1 MGILSKLTFGEIR
14 EIYYCLVI
22 SLVYTL
28 NIPTYHFY
36 IDLIKMDKKKKC
48 EQFIIEYVNKIAL

>member
-14 EIYYCLVI
+14 EINYCLVI

-36 IDLIKMDKKKKC
+36 IDLIKMNKKKKW
-48 EQFIIEYVNKIAL
+48 EQFIREFVNKIVI

>member
-14 EIYYCLVI
+14 EINYCLVI

-36 IDLIKMDKKKKC
+36 IDLIKMDMKK
-48 EQFIIEYVNKIAL
+48 QVGTVYQ